1 MASPITVGLTSTP
14 RHRVSTLLTNQRFG
28 LAAVIVLL
36 FVAFGLINPQFFN
49 QQFVVFPLLRDAS
62 VIVVV
67 GLAQMCALSIGQM
80 NLAVGPMAAV
90 GAMAAG
96 ATFQFLQFPL
106 ALGVVVGLVV
116 GAATGLLTG
125 AVIVW
130 SRVNAFVVTLAMSFA
145 LLGLV
150 TIVYTTFAENAAF
163 SAVPPDLA
171 FWRTGSFNDFCIA
184 DVCGPR
190 AVPVIVLPAAIV
202 CLLVQYFF
210 GRTARGREVLA
221 TGSNFRAAQ
230 LSGIQADRSVL
241 IAHTMSG
248 TLAALAGIMLA
259 ASTGSFSAAIGSEF
273 LIASFVAPILGGT
286 LLTGGTVSV
295 LGTVFGALVSLIIRA
310 GLLVAGAGF
319 EVLNIALGVVLL
331 VALSLQRIQGIR
343 QVRRGPARTTVDAT
357 PEQEEGS

>member
-1 MASPITVGLTSTP
+1 MASTQTLGPPGLARRGLSA
-14 RHRVSTLLTNQRFG
+14 LLTNQRFG
-28 LAAVIVLL
+28 LAVVIVLL
-36 FVAFGLINPQFFN
+36 FVVFGLINPQFFN

-106 ALGVVVGLVV
+106 ALGVVVGLIA

-130 SRVNAFVVTLAMSFA
+130 SRVNAFIVTLAMSFA

-163 SAVPPDLA
+163 SAVPPELA
-171 FWRTGSFNDFCIA
+171 FWRTGSLNDLCIA
-184 DVCGPR
+184 GACGPR
-190 AVPVIVLPAAIV
+190 AVPVIVIPAAIV
-202 CLLVQYFF
+202 CMLVQFF
-210 GRTARGREVLA
+210 FARTAKGREVLA
-221 TGSNFRAAQ
+221 TGSNFRAAK

-248 TLAALAGIMLA
+248 ALAALAGIMLA

-286 LLTGGTVSV
+286 LLTGGVVSV

-319 EVLNIALGVVLL
+319 EVLNIALGIVLL
-331 VALSLQRIQGIR
+331 LALSLQRIQGIR
-343 QVRRGPARTTVDAT
+343 QRRQGPARVTVSAA
-357 PEQEEGS
+357 PKNGEES